1 MKLHG
6 WTIAGKSW
14 TAFLGGI
21 LNILIFAITQFAFAL
36 PPQWVVIIQAIV
48 TVLTAVGVYHAPY
61 SPVGRASAPVTLL
74 NSPTVGGPFTG
85 SPWPTS

>member
-21 LNILIFAITQFAFAL
+21 LNILIFAITQFVFAL
-36 PPQWVVIIQAIV
+36 PP
-48 TVLTAVGVYHAPY
+48 
-61 SPVGRASAPVTLL
+61 
-74 NSPTVGGPFTG
+74 
-85 SPWPTS
+85 